1 MSRAAR
7 MPGAAVALTPVEILT
22 SVLRGLRAPRDA
34 DNLARM
40 ISTAAHT
47 AMMTQMMMVMGM
59 PKPGHSVLSCGSRT
73 LPLWMETGRLQ

>member
-1 MSRAAR
+1 
-7 MPGAAVALTPVEILT
+7 
-22 SVLRGLRAPRDA
+22 
-34 DNLARM
+34 M